1 MLRIDRAVVDQLAR
15 AGSAADVVDLVQDAV
30 RLEFA
35 TIPPYLTAMMSLK
48 PNQNRDVWWA
58 IHDVVV
64 DEMLHMLIGCNLLNA
79 LGARPALDAE
89 NFLPE
94 YPGPLPLGIGSG
106 LVVGLEP
113 FSIPLLENVF
123 MEIEEPE
130 HPLTFPTAFAAVD
143 TARFATIGE
152 FYRTL
157 SSTILALPD
166 PVLPGDPAR
175 QVVAPNWYPAE
186 RLFSIL
192 TTADAA
198 RGIELIIEEGEG
210 TSVSPID
217 PDGDVAHYYR
227 FAAIVKDHRLV
238 RDDSDPN
245 GFSYTGD
252 LYPAA
257 HRAAAM
263 CRRQSRSSRRGHGHH
278 VRAQARRAEAGR
290 TAGGEERRS
299 DRPERRPGVRPRA
312 DQRMMRTQTG
322 PLPAQTLVTERYVFS
337 GGRGRSGLRRARLRR
352 HGVQLV
358 LRFQR
363 HRHRLCHGLT
373 RWRRREAPHA
383 SGDLVAGGP
392 DP

>member
-48 PNQNRDVWWA
+48 PNQNRDIWWA

-113 FSIPLLENVF
+113 FSIPLLEN
-123 MEIEEPE
+123 
-130 HPLTFPTAFAAVD
+130 
-143 TARFATIGE
+143 
-152 FYRTL
+152 RTL

-238 RDDSDPN
+238 RDDSAPN

-252 LYPAA
+252 PYSFEASGVWPLTPNQRPSDLDSDSEAWRRVNQFQVTFTRLLTA
-257 HRAAAM
+257 LQRCVDGNPGHLDAAM
-263 CRRQSRSSRRGHGHH
+263 GIMF
-278 VRAQARRAEAGR
+278 ELKLAGQKL
-290 TAGGEERRS
+290 A
-299 DRPERRPGVRPRA
+299 A
-312 DQRMMRTQTG
+312 
-322 PLPAQTLVTERYVFS
+322 LPAVKNGAPTGLNAGPVFA
-337 GGRGRSGLRRARLRR
+337 RALIN
-352 HGVQLV
+352 
-358 LRFQR
+358 
-363 HRHRLCHGLT
+363 
-373 RWRRREAPHA
+373 E
-383 SGDLVAGGP
+383 
-392 DP
+392 

>member
-48 PNQNRDVWWA
+48 PNQNRDIWWA

-238 RDDSDPN
+238 RDDSAPN

-252 LYPAA
+252 PYSFEASGVWPLTPNQRPSDLDSDSEAWRRVNQFQVTFTRLLTA
-257 HRAAAM
+257 LQRCVDGNPGHLDAAM
-263 CRRQSRSSRRGHGHH
+263 GIMF
-278 VRAQARRAEAGR
+278 ELKLAGQKL
-290 TAGGEERRS
+290 A
-299 DRPERRPGVRPRA
+299 A
-312 DQRMMRTQTG
+312 
-322 PLPAQTLVTERYVFS
+322 LPAVKNGAPTGLNAGPVFA
-337 GGRGRSGLRRARLRR
+337 RALIN
-352 HGVQLV
+352 
-358 LRFQR
+358 
-363 HRHRLCHGLT
+363 
-373 RWRRREAPHA
+373 E
-383 SGDLVAGGP
+383 
-392 DP
+392 